1 MRRSY
6 SSCLQRWQ
14 CHHLRYHL
22 WSAGSSVAVSSVTV
36 STSSGAV
43 RSAVVSSVAVSS
55 VSSCAEPRGSGHTLP
70 SADTTTPPAATSQ
83 GLLTLFSMR
92 CLSCTALRTLLVLL
106 LLSTSLPCRALASE
120 GDRSPHFQACVHT
133 CLGTGCA
140 HVPPGP
146 PHCDLACPHFNRRPI
161 PWELHVMRWSCAD
174 DCGYACMWLIEANRR
189 QQAAEAAASAAAARK
204 AGQATAGAREA
215 AAPGAGAGAGAGAEP
230 AVAVGGGSWAGSG
243 GAGMA
248 AYRAIKYHG
257 KWPFVRVWGM
267 QEVVSVVLSVAN
279 LAAHLYCCRRLLA
292 GWGGGRGRG
301 AGHSW
306 RGARQL
312 RGRGGGQEEGSRAAA
327 EGEATTTGRA
337 TMAASE
343 RGFGSA
349 DRDGNGA
356 WQGVM
361 EGRAAAAAAA
371 GAGASPSGVVVR
383 SYPYLWLWVAY
394 TALHVNA
401 WWVKVREGRGVEKGL

>member
-1 MRRSY
+1 M
-6 SSCLQRWQ
+6 
-14 CHHLRYHL
+14 
-22 WSAGSSVAVSSVTV
+22 A
-36 STSSGAV
+36 
-43 RSAVVSSVAVSS
+43 
-55 VSSCAEPRGSGHTLP
+55 HTLP
-70 SADTTTPPAATSQ
+70 SAATTAPPAATSQ
-83 GLLTLFSMR
+83 GLLTLFSMQ

-120 GDRSPHFQACVHT
+120 GDRSPHYQACVHT

-140 HVPPGP
+140 HVPPSP
-146 PHCDLACPHFNRRPI
+146 PYCDLACPHFNRRPI
-161 PWELHVMRWSCAD
+161 PWELRVMRWSCAD

-189 QQAAEAAASAAAARK
+189 QQAADAAASAAAARK
-204 AGQATAGAREA
+204 AGQATAGEREA
-215 AAPGAGAGAGAGAEP
+215 AAPGAGAGAGGDAPG
-230 AVAVGGGSWAGSG
+230 VAIGDSSWGSG
-243 GAGMA
+243 VRLGVA

-279 LAAHLYCCRRLLA
+279 LAAHLYCCRRLVA

-301 AGHSW
+301 AGRSW

-312 RGRGGGQEEGSRAAA
+312 TGRGGGQEEGSRAAA
-327 EGEATTTGRA
+327 EGEAATVARA
-337 TMAASE
+337 ATAASE

-349 DRDGNGA
+349 SREGNGA

-371 GAGASPSGVVVR
+371 GAAASGAVVR

-401 WWVKVREGRGVEKGL
+401 WWVKVREGRGVVKGL